1 MSIWNRI
8 ILQFRIFLAGI
19 WRTFKQERI
28 TEQTNAKMEK
38 FGLTWVGGIKHGEY
52 KRTPV
57 YQSIYEIINGTLG
70 DIITILKE
78 QR

>member
-28 TEQTNAKMEK
+28 TEQTNEKMEK
-38 FGLTWVGGIKHGEY
+38 FGLTWVGGFKYGEY

-57 YQSIYEIINGTLG
+57 YQSIYEIINSRYEVRME
-70 DIITILKE
+70 KW
-78 QR
+78 RKK